1 MHVCWCKVNRDGGK
15 EDRQSHLQEGEE
27 QTGVV

>member
-1 MHVCWCKVNRDGGK
+1 MHDCWRKVNRDGGQ